1 MPRVPTIQGP
11 EVAQQALQGR
21 QSVNVTPRSAGQLA
35 DSGAAAFAIGR
46 DIEQRTDADTLMR
59 AETDI
64 KSKYLEWE
72 AEAKQRTGQ
81 NAWGIAKDAGAWWDE
96 NGMKAAEGLT
106 SERQKAMFGQT
117 LAQLKGTSIGQFS
130 GFEAAQR
137 RASVD
142 ASTQASI
149 VGTINLA
156 AANPQDTK
164 SLGAA
169 KVDIVKRVGML
180 SKLNG
185 WPPELAALKEQEYL
199 TNFHKQVIQGLV
211 RDNPAAAQSYFE
223 TNKGEIEGSQHAEIG
238 AFAEKATATRLGDTT
253 ADEVW
258 QTAGPKSDRDPVALD
273 VMEKQIRDRLKD
285 NDAARQSAIAGLR
298 ERAAAFKD
306 ARRERDD
313 QLEGSV
319 NQAIMDGKSSREVR
333 NMPAFLSLSPESARK
348 IVTFM
353 ENQEFTRIQR
363 GNAAMQREALAE
375 DRADRQK
382 MRTGMADYLRYSSPE
397 TLGNMTETQVL
408 NLLPTLG
415 TSLTRDLM
423 EKRRTLA
430 NPLKLSEAKID
441 TDDFNQIAQQ
451 MGLRPFAA
459 KTEDE
464 KADLGLLKYRVE
476 QMIASAQQGGK
487 KVLGRD
493 EKLSLMRQ
501 EMARTVT
508 TDAGFFSSEKQTP
521 VLAIKPEQIKDV
533 IVPKTDRKLI
543 SEAMQKRFN
552 ETGDA
557 RFAPTEDNLKR
568 WYLKGK
574 SPEAAKLITNA
585 P

>member
-1 MPRVPTIQGP
+1 MPRVPTSQGP

-21 QSVNVTPRSAGQLA
+21 QSINVTPRAASPLVDLGN
-35 DSGAAAFAIGR
+35 AAFSIGR
-46 DIEQRTDADTLMR
+46 DIEQRTDADSVMR
-59 AETDI
+59 AETEV
-64 KSKYLEWE
+64 KAQYLEWE

-81 NAWGIAKDAGAWWDE
+81 NAWGVAKEAGTWWDE
-96 NGMKAAEGLT
+96 NGAKVASNL
-106 SERQKAMFGQT
+106 SNDRQKALLGQT
-117 LAQLKGTSIGQFS
+117 VAQLKGQSIGTFS

-149 VGTINLA
+149 VGSINLA
-156 AANPQDTK
+156 AANPQDAK
-164 SLGAA
+164 ALSAA
-169 KVDIVKRVGML
+169 KIDIVKRVGML

-185 WPPELAALKEQEYL
+185 WAPELSAVKEQEYL

-211 RDNPAAAQSYFE
+211 RDNPSAAQSYFDA
-223 TNKGEIEGSQHAEIG
+223 NKGEIEGSQHAEVG
-238 AFAEKATATRLGDTT
+238 EFAQKATATRLGDTT
-253 ADEVW
+253 ADDVW

-273 VMEKQIRDRLKD
+273 VMEKQVRERLKD

-298 ERAAAFKD
+298 ERAGAFKD
-306 ARRERDD
+306 SRRERDD

-319 NQAIMDGKSSREVR
+319 NQAILDGKSSREVR
-333 NMPAFLSLSPESARK
+333 SMPAFLSLSPEGARK
-348 IVTFM
+348 IITFL
-353 ENQEFTRIQR
+353 ENQEYSRMQR
-363 GNAAMQREALAE
+363 GNAALQREALVE

-382 MRTGMADYLRYSSPE
+382 TRTGMADYLRYSNPE
-397 TLGNMTETQVL
+397 TLGSMSEAQVL

-415 TSLTRDLM
+415 TALTRDLM
-423 EKRRTLA
+423 TKRRDLD

-459 KTEDE
+459 KSEDE

-476 QMIASAQQGGK
+476 QMVASAQQGGK
-487 KVLGRD
+487 KVLSRD
-493 EKLSLMRQ
+493 EKLGLMRQ

-508 TDAGFFSSEKQTP
+508 TDAGWFSSERQTP
-521 VLAIKPEQIKDV
+521 VIAIKPEQIRDV
-533 IVPKTDRKLI
+533 VVPQGDRKEI
-543 SEAMQKRFN
+543 ADAMRKRFT
-552 ETGDA
+552 ETQDQ

-574 SPEAAKLITNA
+574 SPAAALIPNGN
-585 P
+585 